1 MGYASCI
8 ELNTG
13 SKDLPEELFEEGFV
27 CQAFPQNYIM
37 HRLIVVLIMVACL
50 VPVQVTAGFIR
61 RARKCD
67 ARPMT
72 SAMSE

>member
-1 MGYASCI
+1 MGYTDCI

-13 SKDLPEELFEEGFV
+13 STDLPEELFAEGFV
-27 CQAFPQNYIM
+27 CQAFPQTYIM
-37 HRLIVVLIMVACL
+37 HRLIVVLIMVVCL
-50 VPVQVTAGFIR
+50 VPIQVTAGFIC